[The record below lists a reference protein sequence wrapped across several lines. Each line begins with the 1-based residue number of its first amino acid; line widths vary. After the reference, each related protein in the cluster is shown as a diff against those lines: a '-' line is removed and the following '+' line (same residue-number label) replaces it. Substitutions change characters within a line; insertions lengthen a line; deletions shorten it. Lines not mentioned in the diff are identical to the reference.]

1 MFHIF
6 TEPIKGYEQ
15 LWILGDA
22 FTASSFEQYYKLK
35 AMKDFAAG
43 HMIESYDVM
52 ARSGNKYTS
61 NDPNILSRLR
71 NMLIGLIHQE
81 VKLPKMIIIVLDD
94 DLVKYYGPDE
104 DDECLEKAFKRLLN
118 ELMTEFRKIISTQK
132 ERLPKKAQRPF
143 YPQMV
148 WIEAPLN
155 KCFGNN
161 RERKIFNKS
170 LNSSAKFQENVSV
183 LALKKIW
190 DYDNTRLFVNEA
202 LRYTSEGLSMY
213 WAAVD
218 CTVRFMD
225 TILFHK
231 IEMRASKKA
240 RNDSKAD
247 NSENAKKKYKW
258 ESESFKRKSSDQSS
272 YREGRPKDRRYD
284 DNYYPSFDGR
294 RRLPE
299 PRPQNYY

>member
-1 MFHIF
+1 
-6 TEPIKGYEQ
+6 
-15 LWILGDA
+15 
-22 FTASSFEQYYKLK
+22 
-35 AMKDFAAG
+35 MKNFAAG
-43 HMIESYDVM
+43 HMIESYYIM

-94 DLVKYYGPDE
+94 GLVKYYGPDE

-118 ELMTEFRKIISTQK
+118 ELMTEFRKVISTQK
-132 ERLPKKAQRPF
+132 ERLPKKALRTF

-155 KCFGNN
+155 TCFGNN
-161 RERKIFNKS
+161 REREIFNKS

-190 DYDNTRLFVNEA
+190 DYDNTWLFVNEA
-202 LRYTSEGLSMY
+202 LRYTSEGLSTY

-240 RNDSKAD
+240 RNDGKAD
-247 NSENAKKKYKW
+247 NSKNAKKKYKW
-258 ESESFKRKSSDQSS
+258 ESESFKLKSSDQSS
-272 YREGRPKDRRYD
+272 YREARPKDQRYD
-284 DNYYPSFDGR
+284 DKYYPSFDGR
-294 RRLPE
+294 CCLPE
-299 PRPQNYY
+299 PRPQKYY